1 MMNRIRESDPAGAF
15 LNVMIQ
21 AELDTLAFK
30 RKALVT
36 HQETIAGAEAGKV
49 TDASA
54 LLDKVGDLI
63 ANGLDAAK
71 GSEVTDQK
79 IFRDHAAYYENEYL
93 EDMETLGV
101 RLPDTL
107 TRVTE
112 YVPQVIDYI
121 QKIIDNGFAYEANGS
136 VYFDIREYTK
146 KHSYRKLSWTSAAIK
161 AALDEGEGALAST
174 EGKRC
179 EFDFALWKSSK
190 AGEPYWESKWG
201 AGRPGWHI
209 ECSVMASDLL
219 GDTLDIHGGGI
230 DLCFPHHDNELAQVP
245 FSLNP
250 PGP

>member
-1 MMNRIRESDPAGAF
+1 MNRIRESDPAGAF

-36 HQETIAGAEAGKV
+36 HQETIAGAEEGKV